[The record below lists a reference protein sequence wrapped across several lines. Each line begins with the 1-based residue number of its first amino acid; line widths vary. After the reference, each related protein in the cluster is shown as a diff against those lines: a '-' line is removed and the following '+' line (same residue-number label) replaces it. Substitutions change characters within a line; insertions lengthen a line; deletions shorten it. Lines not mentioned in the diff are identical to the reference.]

1 MILSGY
7 RVQVQNLLQL
17 QQAPRG
23 GRDLVAHWGVR
34 TGQAQRE
41 KEERAL
47 AVSGLETVALKGEKV
62 TQMVHPR
69 VRCWFGVDR
78 VRPMQIA
85 PPRRFL

>member
-1 MILSGY
+1 
-7 RVQVQNLLQL
+7 VQSLPQL
-17 QQAPRG
+17 QQAPKG
-23 GRDLVAHWGVR
+23 VRDLVAHWGVR

-62 TQMVHPR
+62 TQMAHPR
-69 VRCWFGVDR
+69 VRCWFAVDR
-78 VRPMQIA
+78 VRLMQIA